1 MWWSSNWTEFHLLQI
16 NKHAFSGGQQTVD
29 EHRAKGGNTDIDVS
43 FQLLRFFLPDDDELE
58 RIRVSYTKGEL
69 LSGELKAKA
78 IEVLQPIVAEHQA
91 NRKLVTDE
99 VLDQFMALRPL
110 KFD

>member
-1 MWWSSNWTEFHLLQI
+1 MCVQI
-16 NKHAFSGGQQTVD
+16 NKHAFSGGQQTVE
-29 EHRAKGGNTDIDVS
+29 EHRAKGGDTNVDVS

-58 RIRVSYTKGEL
+58 RIRVAYTKGEL

-78 IEVLQPIVAEHQA
+78 IETLQPIVAEHQLR
-91 NRKLVTDE
+91 RKSATDD
-99 VLDQFMALRPL
+99 VLEQFMAIRPL

>member
-1 MWWSSNWTEFHLLQI
+1 ME
-16 NKHAFSGGQQTVD
+16 
-29 EHRAKGGNTDIDVS
+29 EHRAKGGDTNIDVS

-58 RIRVSYTKGEL
+58 RIRVAYTKGEL

-78 IEVLQPIVAEHQA
+78 IETLQPIVAEHQLQ
-91 NRKLVTDE
+91 RKSVTDD
-99 VLDQFMALRPL
+99 VLEQFMAIRPL